1 MDKRIVKFIKD
12 HHVLTLATSS
22 NNLAYC
28 CNVYYV
34 YNDQNNFLIFSSD
47 ISTKHVKEFI
57 QNPNVAGAIHL
68 ETKAIEKIQGVQL
81 LGTISELNGEEL
93 DTSKTLYL
101 DNFPYAKR
109 MQLHLWKMK
118 LEFIKMTNNQI
129 GFGKKLIWEETDLGK
144 N

>member
-1 MDKRIVKFIKD
+1 M
-12 HHVLTLATSS
+12 
-22 NNLAYC
+22 
-28 CNVYYV
+28 
-34 YNDQNNFLIFSSD
+34 
-47 ISTKHVKEFI
+47 